1 MDELAIE
8 VRAPGEAEPD
18 SLAILFPEGAEAT
31 FPNGTRELDGQL
43 KGRLQRLADGGELK
57 GKLGTA
63 VVLHTDGEL
72 NAKRV
77 VVAGIGKS
85 DELDVDALRT
95 VASTVAHRLADVGG
109 TLAWLLDESL
119 PLSLEEQARAIVE
132 GTMLGSYSPARW
144 KTQEKP
150 GAGVEKIV
158 LYTTGG
164 NNGLAESTSRIASVG
179 KWVNVARDLANSP
192 PNELTPEVLGVR
204 AAELAGP
211 KLQVDALDPARIDEL
226 GMGALAAV
234 GRGSSN
240 GPRLIVLRYE
250 PAQAT
255 RKDLVLGL
263 VGKAI
268 TFDAGGISLK
278 PALNMQDMK
287 GDMAGGAAV
296 IAAMGAVAEL
306 ELPVRIVAVVAAAE
320 NLVSGDS
327 FRPGDI
333 LRAANGKTIEITN
346 TDAEGRLVLADALWY
361 ARREGATHVLDL
373 ATLTGAMEL
382 ALGDF
387 YAGAFANDDEWM
399 AEILAAAKVSGDHT
413 WPFPLHP
420 RYRRYV
426 DSSFADLKNSSDLRQ
441 GSPVLAAEFLREFS
455 GEGPWAHIDMAGPG
469 FLERSRGDYLTQRGG
484 TGYGVRLIV
493 ELAQRLA
500 SEPLG

>member
-1 MDELAIE
+1 MDEVKVE
-8 VRAPGEAEPD
+8 VRSPSEIESDALAVPLAEGEKG
-18 SLAILFPEGAEAT
+18 SLSNGA
-31 FPNGTRELDGQL
+31 RELDGRL
-43 KGRLQRLADGGELK
+43 AGRLQRLADEGELK
-57 GKLGTA
+57 GELGKT
-63 VVLHTDGEL
+63 VLVHTDGEL
-72 NAKRV
+72 DAKRL
-77 VVAGIGKS
+77 VVAGVGKS
-85 DELDVDALRT
+85 DTVDADAVRT
-95 VASTVAHRLADVGG
+95 AASAVVRRLEDVGG
-109 TLAWLLDESL
+109 TLAWQLDESL
-119 PLSLEEQARAIVE
+119 PLPLKEQARAIVE
-132 GTMLGSYSPARW
+132 GTLLGAYSPGRW
-144 KTQEKP
+144 KTKEQPPKP
-150 GAGVEKIV
+150 VEKIV
-158 LYTTGG
+158 LVTANQNGIVQTGEQ
-164 NNGLAESTSRIASVG
+164 AARVG

-192 PNELTPEVLGVR
+192 PNELTPEALAAR
-204 AAELAGP
+204 AAELAGAN
-211 KLQVDALDPARIDEL
+211 LSAEALDPAQIDEL

-234 GRGSSN
+234 GRASAN

-250 PAQAT
+250 PASPA

-278 PALNMQDMK
+278 PALKMQDMK

-296 IAAMGAVAEL
+296 IAGIAAVAEL
-306 ELPVRIVAVVAAAE
+306 GLPVRIVAVVAAAE
-320 NLVSGDS
+320 NLVSGES

-333 LRAANGKTIEITN
+333 LRAASGKTIEITN

-361 ARREGATHVLDL
+361 ARREGATHILDL

-387 YAGAFANDDEWM
+387 YAGAFANDDDWM
-399 AEILAAAKVSGDHT
+399 QEILTSAGTSGDHA

-426 DSSFADLKNSSDLRQ
+426 DSSFADMKNSSDLRQ
-441 GSPVLAAEFLREFS
+441 GSPVLAAEFLREFA

-493 ELAQRLA
+493 ELARRL
-500 SEPLG
+500 SS